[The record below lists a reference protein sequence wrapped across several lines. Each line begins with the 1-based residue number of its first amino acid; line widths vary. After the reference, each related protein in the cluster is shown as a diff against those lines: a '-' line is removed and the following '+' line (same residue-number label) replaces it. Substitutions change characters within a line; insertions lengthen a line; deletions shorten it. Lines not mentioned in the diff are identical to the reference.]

1 MNLFNLY
8 KITMNTFILKSI
20 KCKQFF
26 SFAVKHCF
34 TISFLFFKSVSISAS
49 LVKPSRLNN
58 YKISTQN

>member
-1 MNLFNLY
+1 
-8 KITMNTFILKSI
+8 MNTFILKSI
-20 KCKQFF
+20 KCKEFF
-26 SFAVKHCF
+26 SFADKHCF